1 MADTPL
7 APPAPRRRGLPMLA
21 ALGEPNFRL
30 YWAGLISY
38 VLAWRIE
45 YVTYAW
51 VVWEL
56 TSDPLYLGFYGLA
69 EAVPLVLCQL
79 FGGVLA
85 DRTRRLRLLIGTQC
99 VTAATLTVAFLLTAS
114 GLIRIELIYPLVA
127 LSATFRAFEQ
137 PTRMALIPSLIPRDK
152 LPNAITIGS
161 VPWQTGRILG
171 PALAGLLIA
180 AFGAAVGFACG
191 ALAYYLAIAFYT
203 RLHIPDERRASP
215 AESPLRAL
223 AVGLRFVASSPLF
236 ASLIALTF
244 FNSVFG
250 MAYISLL
257 PVYADQYFGVGSSG
271 YGLMQTVGGLG
282 AILGTVILA
291 AVAHRLRHRG
301 RVMLAG
307 GALFGLFLA
316 AFSQS
321 PTLPVAL
328 AMLALMGISNT
339 FYLTLASIVLQ
350 EQVPGELRGRV
361 LGIYGLAF
369 NVIPLGGL
377 LAGATAAAVNARFA
391 VLVGGLLVAGMA
403 LAVLVFGR
411 RLRAVQ

>member
-1 MADTPL
+1 MPDTSL
-7 APPAPRRRGLPMLA
+7 APPAPGRRGLPMLA
-21 ALGEPNFRL
+21 ALTEPNFRL

-56 TSDPLYLGFYGLA
+56 TGDPLYLGFYGLA

-85 DRTRRLRLLIGTQC
+85 DRARRLPLLIGTQC

-114 GLIRIELIYPLVA
+114 GLIRIELIYALVA
-127 LSATFRAFEQ
+127 VSATFRAFEQ

-152 LPNAITIGS
+152 LPNAITLGS

-171 PALAGLLIA
+171 PSVAGLLIA
-180 AFGAAVGFACG
+180 AFGAAVGFAFG
-191 ALAYYLAIAFYT
+191 MLAYYLAIALYL
-203 RLHIPDERRASP
+203 RLRVPDERP
-215 AESPLRAL
+215 ATHGESPLRAL
-223 AVGLRFVASSPLF
+223 AVGLRFVAGHPLF
-236 ASLIALTF
+236 ANLVALTF

-257 PVYADQYFGVGSSG
+257 PVYADHYFDVGSGG

-282 AILGTVILA
+282 AILGTITLA

-301 RVMLAG
+301 WVMLAG
-307 GALFGLFLA
+307 AALFGLFLA

-321 PTLPVAL
+321 PTLPFAL

-350 EQVPGELRGRV
+350 QQVPAELRGRV

-411 RLRAVQ
+411 RLRQVQ